1 MEVSSMASYSIQF
14 IRPTVII
21 DAAGT
26 PVKGFL
32 VRILIYP
39 WGEARD
45 LELTSTDP
53 IAINDAAKAEIINRA
68 ALDKLQDVEVDI
80 EEIPEES

>member
-1 MEVSSMASYSIQF
+1 MASYSIQF

-21 DAAGT
+21 DEGGA

-45 LELTSTDP
+45 LELTVADP
-53 IAINDAAKAEIINRA
+53 QAVNDAAVAEITNRA
-68 ALDKLQDVEVDI
+68 ALDKLQDVEVEI
-80 EEIPEES
+80 EEIPETE

>member
-1 MEVSSMASYSIQF
+1 MASYSIQF

-21 DAAGT
+21 DEAGT
-26 PVKGFL
+26 PLKGFL

-45 LELTSTDP
+45 LELVSDDP
-53 IAINDAAKAEIINRA
+53 VLINEAAKATIINRL
-68 ALDKLQDVEVDI
+68 ALDKLQDVEVDT
-80 EEIPEES
+80 EEITEEA

>member
-1 MEVSSMASYSIQF
+1 MASYSIQF

-21 DAAGT
+21 DEGGA

-39 WGEARD
+39 WSEARD
-45 LELTSTDP
+45 LELTTDDP
-53 IAINDAAKAEIINRA
+53 KAINDAATAAIINRA
-68 ALDKLQDVEVDI
+68 ALDKLTDVEVEIDEVVT
-80 EEIPEES
+80 EE

>member
-1 MEVSSMASYSIQF
+1 MASYSIQF

-21 DAAGT
+21 DAAGA
-26 PVKGFL
+26 PLKGFL

-45 LELTSTDP
+45 LELPSDDP
-53 IAINDAAKAEIINRA
+53 TVINDAATAAIVNRA
-68 ALDKLQDVEVDI
+68 ALDKLQDVEVEI
-80 EEIPEES
+80 EEVTEEE